1 MRFDATRASKGAV
14 LSCKVVATAYSVDE
28 NCIHFS
34 PRHLMS
40 NMDDKAAFYS
50 KYQGGGSGEGT
61 NNDAD
66 EQVIVK
72 KSAIQKG
79 RDTHNKNDNSKAFI
93 GVKTCMTNLE
103 CGSGHLEFIRSD
115 SGTWPS

>member
-1 MRFDATRASKGAV
+1 
-14 LSCKVVATAYSVDE
+14 
-28 NCIHFS
+28 
-34 PRHLMS
+34 MS